1 MKNRSLPLKLRM
13 LFLVTL
19 LCAAVASWQSVY
31 AATITV
37 TNAND
42 SGPGSLR
49 QALFAAVSGDTID
62 FSVTGTITLTTGPLA
77 VNRSVTI
84 SGPGA
89 NVLAIM
95 RSQAAPGFRIFNVG
109 PMSPG
114 VPPQVVIEGLTI
126 TNGSAV
132 NGDGGGIFIDRR
144 SALTLNSST
153 IRGNSAFSRGGGVF
167 NNAGI
172 LAVNN
177 STISG
182 NSASRQGGGICNYAE
197 SGLGAVATLGVNNST
212 MSGNASEWGGAIFNT
227 GSPRY
232 SNTAN
237 LAINNS
243 TISGNSA
250 QYTGGIFNNNSGA
263 TLMIAGTILKTLGT
277 NIASRARA
285 TVTSLGYNLSN
296 DEGNGDLIGPGDRI
310 NTDPMLG
317 PLQNNGG
324 PTFTHALLPGS
335 PAIDAGDP
343 AFTGSSYDQRGCP
356 FLRVFNR
363 RIDIGSFENQ
373 LTAPAPCPS
382 PTPRPTP
389 TPR

>member
-1 MKNRSLPLKLRM
+1 M
-13 LFLVTL
+13 LFLFTL

-37 TNAND
+37 TNTND

-62 FSVTGTITLTTGPLA
+62 FSFTGTITLTTGPLA
-77 VNRSVTI
+77 VNKSATI

-95 RSQAAPGFRIFNVG
+95 RSQAAPAFRILNVG

-114 VPPQVVIEGLTI
+114 VPPQVAIEGLTI

-144 SALTLNSST
+144 STLTLNNSA
-153 IRGNSAFSRGGGVF
+153 IRGNSAFNRGGGVF

-172 LAVNN
+172 LAVNS

-182 NSASRQGGGICNYAE
+182 NSANRQGGGICNFAE
-197 SGLGAVATLGVNNST
+197 SGVLAVATLGVNNST
-212 MSGNASEWGGAIFNT
+212 VSGNSAPEGGAIYNT
-227 GSPRY
+227 GSPRI
-232 SNTAN
+232 SKTAN

-250 QYTGGIFNNNSGA
+250 QYGGGIFNNNSGA
-263 TLMIAGTILKTLGT
+263 TLMIAGTILKTGPSGP
-277 NIASRARA
+277 NISSRAGA

-296 DEGNGDLIGPGDRI
+296 DNGNGDLNGPGDRI

-343 AFTGSSYDQRGCP
+343 EFTGSSYDQRGCP
-356 FLRVFNR
+356 FLRVFNG

-373 LTAPAPCPS
+373 LTAPTPC
-382 PTPRPTP
+382 PTPRPHP
-389 TPR
+389 TPVPR

>member
-1 MKNRSLPLKLRM
+1 M
-13 LFLVTL
+13 LLLFTL

-37 TNAND
+37 NNTND
-42 SGPGSLR
+42 SGSGSLR

-77 VNRSVTI
+77 VNKSVTI

-95 RSQAAPGFRIFNVG
+95 RSQAAPGFRIFTVG
-109 PMSPG
+109 PMSSGP
-114 VPPQVVIEGLTI
+114 PPQVVIEGLTI
-126 TNGSAV
+126 TNGSAL
-132 NGDGGGIFIDRR
+132 NGDGGGIFNDRR
-144 SALTLNSST
+144 STLTLNNST
-153 IRGNSAFSRGGGVF
+153 ISGNSASNRGGGIF
-167 NNAGI
+167 NNAGT
-172 LAVNN
+172 LAVNG

-197 SGLGAVATLGVNNST
+197 SGLLAVATLGVNNST

-227 GSPRY
+227 GNPRI

-250 QYTGGIFNNNSGA
+250 QYGGGIFNNYSGA
-263 TLMIAGTILKTLGT
+263 TLMVAGTILKTGLLGP
-277 NIASRARA
+277 NISSRAGA

-296 DEGNGDLIGPGDRI
+296 DNGNGDLISPGDRI

-343 AFTGSSYDQRGCP
+343 ELTGSSYDQRGCP
-356 FLRVFNR
+356 FLRVFNG

-373 LTAPAPCPS
+373 LTAPTPCPS
-382 PTPRPTP
+382 PRPRPTP
-389 TPR
+389 APR